1 MPRLVDPEAGE
12 EKGYSGNVTSVPR
25 PVHYSKLMLK
35 VPDTEYYASRIVR
48 SKPFYD
54 RQKGM
59 FTWKRFA
66 IVKVTDEASL
76 RSGETI
82 RKFEV
87 PWPKGGQRRRRT
99 YPRLTHSLPSHPRRW
114 THRRGRDV
122 GALGPRGPRAATRPQ
137 AALDAGR

>member
-35 VPDTEYYASRIVR
+35 VSDTEYYASRIVR
-48 SKPFYD
+48 SKPFFD

-59 FTWKRFA
+59 FVWKRFA
-66 IVKVTDEASL
+66 IVKVNDEASI
-76 RSGETI
+76 RSGETVK
-82 RKFEV
+82 KFEV

-99 YPRLTHSLPSHPRRW
+99 WKPLTRSVPSHPRRC
-114 THRRGRDV
+114 THRGGRDMD
-122 GALGPRGPRAATRPQ
+122 ALGA
-137 AALDAGR
+137 